1 MSNPHQRAPRNQ
13 QRESLSMVRLQPS
26 LLDRLTDEEPLNKA
40 ESTDKRVLNKAQLRQ
55 CVLRD
60 LAWLLNTSN
69 NELEINTESYP
80 EVARSV
86 VNFGIR
92 SFSGTRLSDI
102 DLIELEKHVRR
113 AILDFEPRILAAT
126 LEVKAL
132 ATEDLTHHHNMMA
145 FEIRCQ
151 MWAQPYPL
159 SMLLRT
165 NLDLESGEMQVND
178 HSGTG

>member
-1 MSNPHQRAPRNQ
+1 MSNSHQRSPRNQ

-26 LLDRLTDEEPLNKA
+26 LLDRLTDDEPQKQT
-40 ESTDKRVLNKAQLRQ
+40 ESTDKRVLNKTQLRQ

-69 NELEINTESYP
+69 IETEVDTEMYP
-80 EVARSV
+80 GVGRSV

-92 SFSGTRLSDI
+92 SFSGTRMSDVEAA
-102 DLIELEKHVRR
+102 ELEKYVRR
-113 AILDFEPRILAAT
+113 AILDFEPRILPET
-126 LEVKAL
+126 LEVKGL
-132 ATEDLTHHHNMMA
+132 VTEDLTHHHNMMA

-165 NLDLESGEMQVND
+165 NLDLESGEMQVHD

>member
-1 MSNPHQRAPRNQ
+1 MSDTPIRPSRNS

-26 LLDRLTDEEPLNKA
+26 LLDRLTDDEPHKSV
-40 ESTDKRVLNKAQLRQ
+40 ESNDKRVLNKTQLRQ

-69 NELEINTESYP
+69 TEADLDLDNHP

-86 VNFGIR
+86 VNFGMR
-92 SFSGTRLSDI
+92 SLSGMRLSEI
-102 DLIELEKHVRR
+102 ELPELEKNVRR
-113 AILDFEPRILAAT
+113 AILDFEPRILPAT

-132 ATEDLTHHHNMMA
+132 STEDLTHHHNMMA

-165 NLDLESGEMQVND
+165 NLDLESGEMVVHD
-178 HSGTG
+178 HSVSS

>member
-1 MSNPHQRAPRNQ
+1 MTTAPHRGNRAS

-26 LLDRLTDEEPLNKA
+26 LLDRLTDDEPQKNL
-40 ESTDKRVLNKAQLRQ
+40 ESNDKRVLNKTQLRQ

-69 NELEINTESYP
+69 TESELDTELYP

-92 SFSGTRLSDI
+92 SFSGTRMSEV
-102 DLIELEKHVRR
+102 DLVELEKFVRR
-113 AILDFEPRILAAT
+113 AILDFEPRILPTT

-132 ATEDLTHHHNMMA
+132 TTEDLTHHHNMLA

-165 NLDLESGEMQVND
+165 NLDLESGEMKVQD

>member
-1 MSNPHQRAPRNQ
+1 MNAPPSRTGRNG

-26 LLDRLTDEEPLNKA
+26 LLDRLTDDEPHNSV
-40 ESTDKRVLNKAQLRQ
+40 ESNDKRVLNKSQLRQ

-69 NELEINTESYP
+69 TESDLSLEHYP
-80 EVARSV
+80 QVLRSV
-86 VNFGIR
+86 VNFGMR
-92 SFSGTRLSDI
+92 SFSGMRLSE
-102 DLIELEKHVRR
+102 IELPELERNVRR
-113 AILDFEPRILAAT
+113 AILDFEPRILPST
-126 LEVKAL
+126 LEIKAL
-132 ATEDLTHHHNMMA
+132 STEDLTHHHNMMA

-165 NLDLESGEMQVND
+165 NLDLESGEMVVQD
-178 HSGTG
+178 HSGAG